1 MRDLDEAG
9 DDAGRRALADSAHG
23 GPEWRVRPACLGSV
37 GVAHTFE
44 ELVQKQRAAA
54 AAHATVKGLRDT
66 YGPPAERA
74 MTGAQSGTYETALRA
89 WRDLARDVQTALS
102 EYARDTGRSRSEV
115 EAEVERA
122 AAAED

>member
-1 MRDLDEAG
+1 M
-9 DDAGRRALADSAHG
+9 
-23 GPEWRVRPACLGSV
+23 
-37 GVAHTFE
+37 AHTFE

-54 AAHATVKGLRDT
+54 AAHATVDELRDT

-89 WRDLARDVQTALS
+89 WRDLARDAQTALS
-102 EYARDTGRSRSEV
+102 DYARETGRARADV

-122 AAAED
+122 AAAGD

>member
-1 MRDLDEAG
+1 MSDLDEAG
-9 DDAGRRALADSAHG
+9 DGTAGRTPANGADG

-54 AAHATVKGLRDT
+54 AAHATVDELRDT

-89 WRDLARDVQTALS
+89 WRDLARDAQTALS
-102 EYARDTGRSRSEV
+102 DYARETGRARAEV

-122 AAAED
+122 AAAGD